1 MPRGDKQPVS
11 EMPET
16 SQDINSFMSAFN
28 KKFDTFSNSIDG
40 VLQQITARVLTCETA
55 ISANNADNLQ
65 IEGNSINTV
74 RQPTNEVNSQSS
86 LPNLKWKDI
95 ILQFDSLKTNPMEY
109 LDSVERFI
117 SIHQNISTAYLLN
130 LIKLTMTSVET
141 RNWFNI
147 VERNF
152 TTYLDFKEAFIQHFW
167 GPTTQF
173 QYKINLFNGKFDLNR
188 DRKREDYVTNKFAI
202 VQYLEPKMSEGEI
215 VKLLG
220 NHFEGEIARG
230 VVIQKI
236 ETYAE
241 LINLVKTYDAVC
253 QNEDRRNT
261 QRYRTTNVQEGIRG
275 YPEYNRPNNQ
285 YHNFNRQNFQHHPPQ
300 NFQQHNFNSNTN
312 RHNGNNQNNYH
323 TQRNQYNNNTNR
335 QANGYNNR
343 NNYNREN
350 NYNTGN
356 FNPRNNNYGR
366 GEQNTRSQQFNNTQ
380 VENENN
386 QSQDLYQNTHTNQ
399 TESISNENHDNQND
413 S

>member
-16 SQDINSFMSAFN
+16 SQDLSSFMSAFN

-147 VERNF
+147 VQHNF

-261 QRYRTTNVQEGIRG
+261 QRYRTTNVQ
-275 YPEYNRPNNQ
+275 EYNRPNNQ

-399 TESISNENHDNQND
+399 TQSISNEKHDNQND